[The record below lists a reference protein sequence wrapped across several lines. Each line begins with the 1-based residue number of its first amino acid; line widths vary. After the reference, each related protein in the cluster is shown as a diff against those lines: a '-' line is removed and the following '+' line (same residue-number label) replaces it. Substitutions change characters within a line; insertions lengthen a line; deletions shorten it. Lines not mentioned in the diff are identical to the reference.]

1 MLWNK
6 EINYRKKMGKEQI
19 CGDQT
24 TYMWRPNNMLLQN
37 EQVNEEIGKYL
48 KTYENRNKTSLNW
61 WDAAEVVMMR
71 GFYNDTGLSQDV
83 KKNLK

>member
-1 MLWNK
+1 
-6 EINYRKKMGKEQI
+6 
-19 CGDQT
+19 
-24 TYMWRPNNMLLQN
+24 MLLQN

-48 KTYENRNKTSLNW
+48 KTHENRNKTSLNW

>member
-6 EINYRKKMGKEQI
+6 EINYRKKNGKR
-19 CGDQT
+19 T
-24 TYMWRPNNMLLQN
+24 NMWRPNMLLQN

-48 KTYENRNKTSLNW
+48 KTHENRNKTSLNW